1 MEYCVNQGKVYWLF
15 PQIYTHSTYNSFANL
30 LIFAIDLLNVTGPYI
45 FLKNNLKVSRGNEV
59 KTSSLST
66 FFPIR
71 SSFKQAI
78 IVIYV
83 CSLSI
88 CACHLHLYLFYMNCR
103 IVYTRCIF
111 FFSLNLV
118 SVFIYFWN
126 MFLQEIVV
134 FLFSWSPSQLYSYI
148 IFLIIYFLCT
158 DDSYLCTD
166 FPL

>member
-111 FFSLNLV
+111 FFLLTWLVFSFIFGICSFRKSL
-118 SVFIYFWN
+118 YFCSLGHLHN
-126 MFLQEIVV
+126 
-134 FLFSWSPSQLYSYI
+134 YI
-148 IFLIIYFLCT
+148 LI
-158 DDSYLCTD
+158 
-166 FPL
+166 